1 MGMLRLMAATFITC
15 STLTAAASGDHRE
28 LLGRA
33 SVIDGDTV
41 VVHGQ
46 HGLTLRLEAVNFD

>member
-1 MGMLRLMAATFITC
+1 MAATFITC